1 MLTKNFLKGRR
12 RDELSPIELDAVESS
27 ICEVR
32 ILPARR
38 TIVRAGEAPSECMF
52 LIEGFM
58 DRHVDDDAGGR
69 QMLALH
75 VPGDF
80 VDLHAYP
87 LRKLDHD
94 NATIT
99 ECTVGIVHFDRLREI
114 QISMPNVAH
123 YLWLSTLMDAAIHRE
138 WIFRQSRLNA
148 VGKIAHFFSE
158 TECRLNMIE
167 RVEGG
172 EFALPIV
179 QSDLADITGLT
190 PVHVNRCLKSLH
202 IDNVVDFKMGRAT
215 VKSHQKL
222 HELGKFDPSYLV

>member
-12 RDELSPIELDAVESS
+12 REELSPIELDAIETL

-32 ILPARR
+32 TLPARR
-38 TIVRAGEAPSECMF
+38 TIVRAGDQPSECMF

-58 DRHVDDDAGGR
+58 DRHVDDDTGGR

-75 VPGDF
+75 IPGDF

-94 NATIT
+94 HATIT
-99 ECTVGIVHFDRLREI
+99 ECTVGIVRFDRLREI
-114 QISMPNVAH
+114 QISMPNVSH

-148 VGKIAHFFSE
+148 IGKIAHFISE
-158 TECRLNMIE
+158 TEYRLNMIE
-167 RVEGG
+167 RVEEGH
-172 EFALPIV
+172 FALPIV
-179 QSDLADITGLT
+179 QSDLADITGMT
-190 PVHVNRCLKSLH
+190 AVHVNRCLKSLH
-202 IDNVVDFKMGRAT
+202 NDDVIDFKMGRAT

-222 HELGKFDPSYLV
+222 HDLGKFDPAYLV